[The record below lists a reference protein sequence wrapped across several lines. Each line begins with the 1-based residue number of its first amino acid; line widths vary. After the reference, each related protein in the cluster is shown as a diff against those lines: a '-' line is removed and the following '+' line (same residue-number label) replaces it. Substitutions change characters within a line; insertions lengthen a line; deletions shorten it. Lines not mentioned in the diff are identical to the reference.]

1 MLGLFL
7 RRPSGF
13 FLAIAFLLIVPL
25 ASTLYAQSTSVP
37 SLASDRPFVPGERFT
52 YAISWLNITAGNAI
66 MEVADSPPIEERPA
80 LRLLTVATSAP
91 FVSKFYPVDNRVES
105 IVDAGTL
112 LPHRMVFRRREGKRK
127 NDFDVIFHQSE
138 GAIIATKDGATEKL
152 VAPSGIH
159 DSISCLYYFRSLP
172 SLVPGSSQAIDVHHD
187 KKNYRLEVRV
197 EGIER
202 LKGPWGE
209 VETVR
214 VLAIMPFQGIFL
226 NEGNIRLWLT
236 NDARRVPVMMKAKVM
251 IGSVV
256 ARLVEGFR
264 MPLAP

>member
-1 MLGLFL
+1 MLGPLL
-7 RRPSGF
+7 RRPAGVA
-13 FLAIAFLLIVPL
+13 LALAFLVIVFPAAAL
-25 ASTLYAQSTSVP
+25 QAQSTVVP
-37 SLASDRPFVPGERFT
+37 SLTADRPFAPGERFT
-52 YAISWLNITAGNAI
+52 YAISWLNITAGSAVL
-66 MEVADSPPIEERPA
+66 EVADSPPIEGRPA
-80 LRLLTVATSAP
+80 LRLLTSATSAP

-105 IVDAGTL
+105 VVDAGTL

-127 NDFDVIFHQSE
+127 NDFDVTFHQSE
-138 GAIIATKDGATEKL
+138 GTITATKDGVTDKL
-152 VAPSGIH
+152 AAPPGMH

-172 SLVPGSSQAIDVHHD
+172 SLAPGSSQVLNVHHD
-187 KKNYRLEVRV
+187 KKNYKLEVRV

-226 NEGNIRLWLT
+226 NEGNIRVWLT
-236 NDARRVPVMMKAKVM
+236 NDARRVPVMMKAKVV

-256 ARLVEGFR
+256 ASLVEGFR
-264 MPLAP
+264 VPPP